1 MTMKWLVPSALAAF
15 MGACAPVPAQSAQRA
30 ETVPAVVP
38 PANGPAEEIA
48 RILAQAD
55 AAQSQPRQLG
65 KLIAAL
71 DARGVKPLEPAADPV
86 AQWRTQ
92 AEMPIT
98 PPYRGRVLGPA
109 YKAGKIDPGAT
120 VRLPQLFDGGR
131 AARVAIATPGQA
143 PLDFTVLDRE
153 AKPVCPPAKARSREC
168 SWTPLFSGRF
178 EIVLSNSSSNA
189 AGYYLVID

>member
-1 MTMKWLVPSALAAF
+1 MTMKWLVLFALVAA
-15 MGACAPVPAQSAQRA
+15 MAGCTSVPAQSA
-30 ETVPAVVP
+30 ETAA
-38 PANGPAEEIA
+38 ANGPAEEVA

-55 AAQSQPRQLG
+55 AAQGQPKHLG
-65 KLIAAL
+65 KLLAAL
-71 DARGVKPLEPAADPV
+71 DVLGAKPLEPAADPV
-86 AQWRTQ
+86 AQWRAQ
-92 AEMPIT
+92 AEMPNT

-109 YKAGKIDPGAT
+109 YKAGMIDPGAT